1 MSGEQMRR
9 TSSTYP
15 FGYELSEDGIE
26 YIPIEKELELLE
38 KAFTF
43 ANSCGPA
50 KAARWL
56 STASGRK
63 ISNPGLTKRMKI
75 GVHLDR

>member
-1 MSGEQMRR
+1 MKR
-9 TSSTYP
+9 TTSTIP
-15 FGYELSEDGIE
+15 FGYELSEDGKNIFHRE
-26 YIPIEKELELLE
+26 RVELLE

-56 STASGRK
+56 SVASGRK

>member
-1 MSGEQMRR
+1 MAIIKTRANHMDEA
-9 TSSTYP
+9 
-15 FGYELSEDGIE
+15 L
-26 YIPIEKELELLE
+26 ELELLE

>member
-1 MSGEQMRR
+1 MKR
-9 TSSTYP
+9 TTSTIP
-15 FGYELSEDGIE
+15 FGYELSEDKKE
-26 YIPIEKELELLE
+26 YIPVEKELELLE

-43 ANSCGPA
+43 ATNCGPA

-56 STASGRK
+56 STASGRR

-75 GVHLDR
+75 GVHLDRCLTK